1 MRANT
6 FPKPITINEVPP
18 FGDVALASTNP
29 SVQSETVLT
38 QLMTD
43 ALRAAHSETDSEALM
58 LLRRNF
64 PQASLSAR
72 LTALAA
78 LMRR

>member
-1 MRANT
+1 MRPHT
-6 FPKPITINEVPP
+6 SPKPVTINEIPP
-18 FGDVALASTNP
+18 FGDVALTSP
-29 SVQSETVLT
+29 HSEAVLT

-43 ALRAAHSETDSEALM
+43 ALRAANSDTDAEALM